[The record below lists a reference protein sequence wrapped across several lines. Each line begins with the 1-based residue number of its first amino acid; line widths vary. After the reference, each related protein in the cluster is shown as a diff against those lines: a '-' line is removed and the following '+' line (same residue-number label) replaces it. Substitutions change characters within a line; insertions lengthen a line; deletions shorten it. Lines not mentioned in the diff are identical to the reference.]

1 MVALPGLDDL
11 QELTTLIAVASLDGS
26 VDTDRAKVF
35 LIVSVLATFALYMI
49 PSGRYVAYPLMLLS
63 TLAHE
68 MGHGIAAL
76 LTGNNFDQF
85 QMWSDGSGVARW
97 HGRDP
102 GRLTLAFI
110 AAGGL
115 VGPAFASAFCF
126 VLARRAKVAR
136 AAMGL
141 VALALVA
148 SMVLVVRN
156 LFGLVFV
163 GLLATLFVALTAK
176 AKSWVAQLSLL
187 FLGTQLALSVFSR
200 SDYLFTDVA
209 VTQGGTMPS
218 DVATMA
224 EQLFLPYWFWGAAC
238 GLVSLLV
245 MAGGLWSFFRE
256 PKARRS
262 KVAPAK

>member
-1 MVALPGLDDL
+1 MDK
-11 QELTTLIAVASLDGS
+11 GS
-26 VDTDRAKVF
+26 TDRDRAKLF
-35 LIVSVLATFALYMI
+35 LVVSVLATFGLYMI
-49 PSGRYVAYPLMLLS
+49 PYGRYVAYPLMLLS

-76 LTGNNFDQF
+76 LTGNDFDKF
-85 QMWSDGSGVARW
+85 EMWSDGSGLAYWR
-97 HGRDP
+97 GNP
-102 GRLTLAFI
+102 GRFARAFI
-110 AAGGL
+110 SAGGL

-136 AAMGL
+136 VTMGL

-156 LFGLVFV
+156 LFGFMFV
-163 GLLATLFVALTAK
+163 GTLATLFLALAAK
-176 AKSWVAQLSLL
+176 AKPWAAQLSLL

-209 VTQGGTMPS
+209 QMASGPMPS

-224 EQLFLPYWFWGAAC
+224 EQLFLPYWFWGGVCA
-238 GLVSLLV
+238 LVSLLI
-245 MAGGLWSFFRE
+245 MAAGIWSFFRE
-256 PKARRS
+256 PKKS
-262 KVAPAK
+262 APKAS